1 MKRIGQFGLAGILL
15 LGSAGLLLAQA
26 TSTNESLGD
35 YARHV
40 RKENANKP
48 PAVKEYNND
57 NLPRNEKLSVV
68 GNASNDTS
76 AGQNTP
82 ADNASNKD
90 AAKVGQSAADR
101 QKGYDEWKGKIADQ
115 KSKVDLAARELD
127 VLQREYKL
135 RAASFYG
142 DAGDRLRN
150 SEAWD
155 KEDADYKAKIAA
167 KQAEVDAAKKA
178 LDDMQEQARKS
189 GVPESARE

>member
-15 LGSAGLLLAQA
+15 LGSAGFLMAQA
-26 TSTNESLGD
+26 ASSNESLGD

-57 NLPRNEKLSVV
+57 NLPRNDKLSVV
-68 GNASNDTS
+68 GNVSNDAS
-76 AGQNTP
+76 ASQN
-82 ADNASNKD
+82 NSSNKD

-101 QKGYDEWKGKIADQ
+101 QKANDEWKGKIADQ
-115 KSKVDLAARELD
+115 KSKVDLASRELD

-142 DAGDRLRN
+142 DAGNRLRN
-150 SEAWD
+150 SGAWD